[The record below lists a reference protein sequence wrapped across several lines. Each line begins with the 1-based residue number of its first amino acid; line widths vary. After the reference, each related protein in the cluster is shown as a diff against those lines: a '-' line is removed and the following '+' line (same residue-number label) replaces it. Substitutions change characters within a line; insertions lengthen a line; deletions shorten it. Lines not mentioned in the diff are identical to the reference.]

1 MEKKSLSTVITSSR
15 NLFQNSQKKTG
26 FIFLGSAEPCR
37 SRILSYIRWV
47 RRRATG
53 CARSLWQGKYS
64 VQIFEFL
71 FIIWYFWIFFMSF
84 WFFPLNYSIQRWS
97 LNNVLFVVISLITFV
112 TIIVQGFD
120 FLIFRKFILRKY
132 CFCSSEQK
140 SVSAFLLKNYK
151 YLTSVYKKIIQDF
164 KKKKRDTP
172 PDDVRLLQT
181 RHYVLLRQWLQ

>member
-1 MEKKSLSTVITSSR
+1 MGFRSPVLYSNMEKKSLSTVITSSR

-71 FIIWYFWIFFMSF
+71 FIIWYFLIFLSF
-84 WFFPLNYSIQRWS
+84 WFFSPKLFHTEMILKQRFVCRYFSNYFC
-97 LNNVLFVVISLITFV
+97 NNHRP
-112 TIIVQGFD
+112 GFW
-120 FLIFRKFILRKY
+120 FFNFSQIY
-132 CFCSSEQK
+132 S
-140 SVSAFLLKNYK
+140 
-151 YLTSVYKKIIQDF
+151 
-164 KKKKRDTP
+164 
-172 PDDVRLLQT
+172 
-181 RHYVLLRQWLQ
+181 